1 MKVKVMWRERIL
13 MNNKIIVL
21 WGFIIFGLVI
31 SIYILGISKSDEV
44 KYDEIKDNLKLSVNN
59 YLADNDLWPVNSV
72 TVSSEELIENNYMN
86 ELSYENSKCFADVIV
101 TNTGK
106 KYNYE
111 YDITCVYE

>member
-1 MKVKVMWRERIL
+1 

-44 KYDEIKDNLKLSVNN
+44 KYNELKESLKLSIDN
-59 YLADNDLWPVNSV
+59 YLSDNNLWPSN
-72 TVSSEELIENNYMN
+72 TITISSEELIENNYLN
-86 ELSYENSKCFADVIV
+86 ELSYEGSKCSADVIV
-101 TNTGK
+101 TNNGK

>member
-1 MKVKVMWRERIL
+1 

-44 KYDEIKDNLKLSVNN
+44 KYNELKENLKLSIDN
-59 YLADNDLWPVNSV
+59 YLSDNNLWPSN
-72 TVSSEELIENNYMN
+72 TITISSDELIENNYLN
-86 ELSYENSKCFADVIV
+86 ELSYEGSKCSADVIV
-101 TNTGK
+101 TNNGK

>member
-1 MKVKVMWRERIL
+1 

-44 KYDEIKDNLKLSVNN
+44 KYNELKECLRLSVDN
-59 YLADNDLWPVNSV
+59 YLSDNDLWPASSI
-72 TVSSEELIENNYMN
+72 TVSSEELIENDYMN
-86 ELSYENSKCFADVIV
+86 ALTYEGSECSADVIV
-101 TNTGK
+101 TNSGG
-106 KYNYE
+106 KYNYK

>member
-1 MKVKVMWRERIL
+1 

-44 KYDEIKDNLKLSVNN
+44 KYNELKENLKLSIDN
-59 YLADNDLWPVNSV
+59 YLSDNNLWPSN
-72 TVSSEELIENNYMN
+72 TITISSEELIENNYLN
-86 ELSYENSKCFADVIV
+86 NLTYEGSECSADVIV
-101 TNTGK
+101 TNNGK